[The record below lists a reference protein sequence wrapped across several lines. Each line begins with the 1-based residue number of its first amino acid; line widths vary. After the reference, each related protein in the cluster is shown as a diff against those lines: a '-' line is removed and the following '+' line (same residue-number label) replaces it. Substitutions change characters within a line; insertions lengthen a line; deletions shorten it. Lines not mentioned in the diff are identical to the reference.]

1 MGTRQVIKCLIYG
14 TLLGSFI
21 WMIVLAFCNF
31 LDEKVTQSS
40 LNVPIWNM
48 NMTMPSMTICPLSGD
63 FSDVINAKDILDI
76 SEDFLPFNI
85 SVMYD
90 GKK

>member
-21 WMIVLAFCNF
+21 WMIVLAFCNL

-40 LNVPIWNM
+40 LNVPIWNI
-48 NMTMPSMTICPLSGD
+48 NMTMPSMTICPLGGSFFD
-63 FSDVINAKDILDI
+63 QIKAKDILGI
-76 SEDFLPFNI
+76 TEDFLPFNI
-85 SVMYD
+85 SATYE
-90 GKK
+90 GTK